1 MNVTTDEMLFL
12 VDQTTMIN
20 QATMSLEWRCKMF
33 HRQFPD
39 RRIKPGVLRKIY
51 RWFGITKKKVE
62 VSCIPAKFETR
73 VQEFEQTTLRL
84 DNKIN
89 EIRQS
94 GGHLVYVDEAI
105 FKARDF

>member
-1 MNVTTDEMLFL
+1 MT
-12 VDQTTMIN
+12 N
-20 QATMSLEWRCKMF
+20 QATMSLDWRCTLF

-39 RRIKPGVLRKIY
+39 RRIKRGVMRKIY

-62 VSCIPAKFETR
+62 VSCVPRKFETR

-89 EIRQS
+89 KILES
-94 GGHLVYVDEAI
+94 GDHLVYVDEAV
-105 FKARDF
+105 FK